1 MIRRPPRSTRT
12 DTLFPYTTLFRSD
25 LVRIAISRGVAGRFA
40 GVEPGVVPVA
50 AGEVIQRPVVIV
62 EIDDV
67 AGRILAIALVAPQRL
82 LLVQLN
88 AHHRVQAA
96 TREAASQGQVVRF
109 AAAKLGVAVA
119 EIDGQ

>member
-1 MIRRPPRSTRT
+1 MIRLPPRSTPTAPR
-12 DTLFPYTTLFRSD
+12 FPSTTLFRS
-25 LVRIAISRGVAGRFA
+25 ARGVAGRIA

-96 TREAASQGQVVRF
+96 TREAASQGQV
-109 AAAKLGVAVA
+109 
-119 EIDGQ
+119 